1 MSDNQSEAQR
11 LLQLADDAEFNQGDK
26 ESAYN
31 YTKKAADLGNA
42 EAMYF
47 LGNYHRDGIQIRR

>member
-31 YTKKAADLGNA
+31 YTKEAAALGN
-42 EAMYF
+42 MVK
-47 LGNYHRDGIQIRR
+47 